1 MKIPVAEKIGL
12 DSVALDGHQG
22 LETIPNKPSITF
34 SGSLMI
40 QVESKHRSCQL
51 KTFRPKTECS
61 SFHVGVDDIG
71 GPHPRHKR
79 SRKAAASSP
88 HGGCRIGVQQP
99 VMGVK
104 ADQRAQGGE
113 VHLTVGHAAGGAFL
127 PVPESRFQ
135 LRGELLNPAINAG
148 MSTSTPRSASIS
160 SKVPVAQWLRQ
171 VPTDTGQDD
180 VWFETVAFEV
190 DHAGSQ
196 REDGVGAWLT
206 EIAPSQL
213 TQQNP
218 KEYPPPGGG
227 RCEWERE
234 RSGPENRTAI
244 FGYGAVHFT
253 QALFPTADI
262 VLHGTQGEE
271 LTGDVIAEGT

>member
-40 QVESKHRSCQL
+40 QVESKHRSCQM
-51 KTFRPKTECS
+51 KTFRPKTRCS

-71 GPHPRHKR
+71 GPHPRHER
-79 SRKAAASSP
+79 SRKAAGSNP
-88 HGGCRIGVQQP
+88 HGGYRIGVQQP

-113 VHLTVGHAAGGAFL
+113 IHLTVGHAAGGAFL

-148 MSTSTPRSASIS
+148 MSTSTPRSVSIS
-160 SKVPVAQWLRQ
+160 SRFRSLNGYARYPRTPVRMMS
-171 VPTDTGQDD
+171 
-180 VWFETVAFEV
+180 
-190 DHAGSQ
+190 GSKRWPLQ
-196 REDGVGAWLT
+196 SIMRVLNERT
-206 EIAPSQL
+206 EWARGL
-213 TQQNP
+213 P
-218 KEYPPPGGG
+218 KSHPL
-227 RCEWERE
+227 
-234 RSGPENRTAI
+234 S
-244 FGYGAVHFT
+244 
-253 QALFPTADI
+253 
-262 VLHGTQGEE
+262 
-271 LTGDVIAEGT
+271 

>member
-1 MKIPVAEKIGL
+1 MKIPVAEKIRL

-40 QVESKHRSCQL
+40 QVESKHRPCQL
-51 KTFRPKTECS
+51 KTFRPKTGCS
-61 SFHVGVDDIG
+61 SFDDIG

-88 HGGCRIGVQQP
+88 HGGYRVGVQQP

-135 LRGELLNPAINAG
+135 LRGELLNPATNAG

-160 SKVPVAQWLRQ
+160 SKIPVAQSRFRSLNGYARYPRTP
-171 VPTDTGQDD
+171 VRMMS
-180 VWFETVAFEV
+180 
-190 DHAGSQ
+190 GSK
-196 REDGVGAWLT
+196 RWPLKSIMRVLNERT
-206 EIAPSQL
+206 EWARGL
-213 TQQNP
+213 P
-218 KEYPPPGGG
+218 KSHPL
-227 RCEWERE
+227 
-234 RSGPENRTAI
+234 S
-244 FGYGAVHFT
+244 
-253 QALFPTADI
+253 
-262 VLHGTQGEE
+262 
-271 LTGDVIAEGT
+271 